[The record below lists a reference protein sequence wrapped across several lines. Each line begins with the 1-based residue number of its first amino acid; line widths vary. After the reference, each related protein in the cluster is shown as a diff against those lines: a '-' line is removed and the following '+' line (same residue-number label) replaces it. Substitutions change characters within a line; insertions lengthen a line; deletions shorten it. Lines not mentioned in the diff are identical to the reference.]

1 MHQLV
6 AGILKDHLVSSLSLP
21 PFLIIKDQEVWLRLS
36 ISHAPP
42 SLQLMTVSEISII
55 YNCIIV
61 LIVTWKTN
69 EYTQVCNP
77 PQTPPSFDKQ
87 LKKKTQQNILKHTR
101 EKQTCMKRDYTLKYC
116 RCGQLKKHMHKEE
129 HENIKKT
136 TMADSL
142 IQAWTRTFEYCS

>member
-1 MHQLV
+1 MAKKLQWLIALYRLGQEPLNTVCKFIQIKKKINLLSVVYYELPREVHQLV
-6 AGILKDHLVSSLSLP
+6 VGILKDHLVSSLSLP

-87 LKKKTQQNILKHTR
+87 LKKHNKT
-101 EKQTCMKRDYTLKYC
+101 
-116 RCGQLKKHMHKEE
+116 
-129 HENIKKT
+129 
-136 TMADSL
+136 
-142 IQAWTRTFEYCS
+142 F